1 MLTRDEY
8 IAKMKQ
14 HLDQW
19 SAEMDA
25 LEAKAQKTQ
34 ADAKVKYQEQLVA
47 LRAKRQEGE
56 ERLEALK
63 SATGDSWQQLQAGTE
78 NIWEAFKDSV
88 YAFKTHFK

>member
-8 IAKMKQ
+8 ISKMEQ

-25 LEAKAQKTQ
+25 LEVKAQKTQ
-34 ADAKVKYQEQLVA
+34 ADAKVKYQEQLVV
-47 LRAKRQEGE
+47 LRAQRQEGE
-56 ERLEALK
+56 ERLKALK
-63 SATGDSWQQLQAGTE
+63 SATEDSWQQLQAETE